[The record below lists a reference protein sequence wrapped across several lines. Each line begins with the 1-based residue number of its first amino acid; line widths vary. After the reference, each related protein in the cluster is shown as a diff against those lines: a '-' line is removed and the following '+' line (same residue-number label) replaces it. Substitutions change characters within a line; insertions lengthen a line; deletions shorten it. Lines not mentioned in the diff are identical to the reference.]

1 MMLISFLT
9 CKELTKKKKNDS
21 TTLKTVMELNFFD
34 LLSDREKWKLWEQG
48 HGDLVIWGRTL
59 FDSLANTSFCTYKIL
74 EKHVQLLSLMSLKYI
89 RVTTSVRSKFLSIL
103 LEKTYFFL
111 FYTHFYKTH
120 TSIYLFYHLFYLN
133 NNISL
138 IFYYIKKPLPTWLH
152 PPSSFFIVRIIVRR
166 RQMREQLDREREKK
180 NKKIICT

>member
-138 IFYYIKKPLPTWLH
+138 IFYYIKKPLPTWPH

>member
-1 MMLISFLT
+1 MLISFLT

-89 RVTTSVRSKFLSIL
+89 RVTTSVCSKFLSIL
-103 LEKTYFFL
+103 LEKTYFFYFTHPLLQNTHINLSILSFIL
-111 FYTHFYKTH
+111 FK
-120 TSIYLFYHLFYLN
+120 
-133 NNISL
+133 
-138 IFYYIKKPLPTWLH
+138 
-152 PPSSFFIVRIIVRR
+152 
-166 RQMREQLDREREKK
+166 
-180 NKKIICT
+180 

>member
-9 CKELTKKKKNDS
+9 CKELTKKKNDS

-48 HGDLVIWGRTL
+48 RGDLVIWGRTL

-89 RVTTSVRSKFLSIL
+89 RVTASVRSKFLSIL
-103 LEKTYFFL
+103 LEKNVLFL
-111 FYTHFYKTH
+111 FYTPTFTKHTH
-120 TSIYLFYHLFYLN
+120 QFIY
-133 NNISL
+133 
-138 IFYYIKKPLPTWLH
+138 
-152 PPSSFFIVRIIVRR
+152 FIIYFI
-166 RQMREQLDREREKK
+166 
-180 NKKIICT
+180 